1 MLLQIFIYILRENFL
16 PVRDLKKPRVKSSLK
31 SAQLEHFLFFF
42 FMQVKILSLVV
53 HFGFLNLV
61 LDVRIPDA
69 DPGLS

>member
-16 PVRDLKKPRVKSSLK
+16 PVRDSKKAKSEK
-31 SAQLEHFLFFF
+31 FFEKRAVGAFSVF

-53 HFGFLNLV
+53 PFGFLNLV

-69 DPGLS
+69 DPGPS